1 MKRQSNGN
9 TANLTWRKSQF
20 DSPNLG
26 IFLFLFKLVIKELIS
41 KKKRT
46 VLEAV
51 SKVPG
56 PATYSQGYSMSWA
69 RGGARHTIAARPLR
83 HQVNQTEATD
93 SLPPKS
99 DGWMGRNYGGLLL
112 KAAAVVSVIVCTSSI
127 MASQTSKHPVVQIA
141 KGSSSGTDGDKIG
154 ILVSNFIEGP
164 PLPPRVTK
172 VALLL
177 PYCAPLSWRSGS
189 KPTNIPSSELTKKT
203 GMRSEQRRGGG
214 GGCWHGGT
222 GRGCDVIIHET
233 CCCRE
238 YKPA

>member
-9 TANLTWRKSQF
+9 TANLSWRKSQF

-26 IFLFLFKLVIKELIS
+26 IGFFVLVQIGYKRVDI

-69 RGGARHTIAARPLR
+69 RGGARHTITARPLR

-141 KGSSSGTDGDKIG
+141 KGSSSGT
-154 ILVSNFIEGP
+154 
-164 PLPPRVTK
+164 
-172 VALLL
+172 
-177 PYCAPLSWRSGS
+177 
-189 KPTNIPSSELTKKT
+189 
-203 GMRSEQRRGGG
+203 GGG
-214 GGCWHGGT
+214 T
-222 GRGCDVIIHET
+222 KSES
-233 CCCRE
+233 
-238 YKPA
+238 